1 MQQPGDIAREGG
13 ARIEDEDSRRGRI
26 KEVRRE
32 NMALCDSTVW
42 YLRSVHIVLCNSY
55 LIMEDSLIPLD
66 TLVTRWQLQL
76 LKVIAHPVPNH
87 QA

>member
-1 MQQPGDIAREGG
+1 
-13 ARIEDEDSRRGRI
+13 
-26 KEVRRE
+26 
-32 NMALCDSTVW
+32 MALCDSTVW